1 MKHIFIGIGLVILT
15 GCSAMQP
22 TKTGFIDNYQKL
34 KSVDARQ
41 LRFIAPATQWP
52 EFSSVRVTPITLS
65 ITEEHPQVI
74 EDWPVESEKMQ
85 QLMADSLAPFANTE
99 LTSPIELRLTVSDID
114 TTYPILNVITTL
126 ALFVPLD
133 NGGITIEAELI
144 NTVNDQQLA
153 SWIWYE
159 DRSVFDLFSSF
170 STYGHA
176 ELSTQDFAEQVKQ
189 ILSQHQKPLFV
200 KAEKDGI

>member
-22 TKTGFIDNYQKL
+22 TKTGFIENYQQL
-34 KSVDARQ
+34 QQVDARQ
-41 LRFIAPATQWP
+41 LRFVAPAAQWP
-52 EFSSVRVTPITLS
+52 EFSSVRVIPITLS
-65 ITEEHPQVI
+65 ITEDHSQVI
-74 EDWPVESEKMQ
+74 EDWPDESEKMQ

-99 LTSPIELRLTVSDID
+99 STSPIELRLTVSDID

-133 NGGITIEAELI
+133 NGGITIEAKLI
-144 NTVNDQQLA
+144 NTINDQQLA

-159 DRSVFDLFSSF
+159 DRSVFDLFASF

-176 ELSTQDFAEQVKQ
+176 ELATQDFAEQVKEV
-189 ILSQHQKPLFV
+189 LSQHQKPLFV
-200 KAEKDGI
+200 KK